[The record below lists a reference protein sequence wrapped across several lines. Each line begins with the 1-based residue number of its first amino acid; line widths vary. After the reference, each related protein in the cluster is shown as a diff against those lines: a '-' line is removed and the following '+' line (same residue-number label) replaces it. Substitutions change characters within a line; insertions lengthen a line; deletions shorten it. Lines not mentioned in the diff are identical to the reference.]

1 MDKTQ
6 ATVRA
11 VNDFLETKDGKAVIF
26 VDSASSLSAL
36 LIHFPDAARLTP
48 TMSPDDRQANLDRF
62 RTEPACRLLFGSLY
76 VASWGIDLSVADTI
90 FFDSIY
96 KHDPA
101 LLLQARARVERVP
114 REWTI

>member
-6 ATVRA
+6 ATIRA
-11 VNDFLETKDGKAVIF
+11 VNDFLEVKDGKAVIF
-26 VDSASSLSAL
+26 VDSDAAMTAL
-36 LIHFPDAARLTP
+36 LARFPDAARLTP
-48 TMSPDDRQANLDRF
+48 VMSLDDRQANLDRF

-96 KHDPA
+96 EHEPSWY
-101 LLLQARARVERVP
+101 LQARARVERVP
-114 REWTI
+114 REIS